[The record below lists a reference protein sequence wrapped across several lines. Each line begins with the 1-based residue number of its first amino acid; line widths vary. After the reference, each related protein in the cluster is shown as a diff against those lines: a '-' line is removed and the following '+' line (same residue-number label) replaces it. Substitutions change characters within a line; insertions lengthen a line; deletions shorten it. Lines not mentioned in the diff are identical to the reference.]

1 MIQIQFNVHLH
12 SPGLLPLRPVGED
25 VGQAAPVEPP
35 PGNLGQAVDR
45 EAEAAHPPE
54 GREIKYS
61 TVQYSIVQYIEVQYS
76 AVQYSTVQ

>member
-1 MIQIQFNVHLH
+1 MIKIQFYVLLRLVHLH

-35 PGNLGQAVDR
+35 PGNLGQAVDC

-54 GREIKYS
+54 GREVKYS
-61 TVQYSIVQYIEVQYS
+61 TG
-76 AVQYSTVQ
+76 QYSTVQCQLKIKT